1 MMNTPP
7 GHTEPPSTEPQLDIY
22 APGVSDMID
31 PSTAPAPEPVV
42 YDRRIRFSDCDTQRI
57 VYNPNYLVYWDDAF
71 TDYMDAVGCS

>member
-1 MMNTPP
+1 
-7 GHTEPPSTEPQLDIY
+7 
-22 APGVSDMID
+22 MID

-42 YDRRIRFSDCDTQRI
+42 YDRRIRFPDCDTQGI